1 MRRPSLTLAALVVT
15 VALGVLWFQRHTFLP
30 SAADPSTSPN
40 FDPSSVAS
48 TPASTASPASRRLAP
63 ASLRTREL
71 EAETLGRFDSW
82 AAAYLALTDPG
93 ARRAAVPAGLLTAAA
108 RRDVLRDLIASDP
121 ERALQHAVPWGVRSA
136 LPADVQALLEER
148 VDGIGTYHALASLP
162 LSSGSG
168 LASPAIG
175 PSASASGPQAATR
188 REVAIDGRTYE
199 TFAYGRRLE
208 RGSQP
213 RLAVHGIALDGR
225 LALLDSP
232 VRALDSGEPIA
243 AGRRIEEVCAVSGQ
257 ATSAESPVAADTGDR
272 VIYLCSAGH
281 ISLLAA
287 HLEAGESSDHAQGG
301 GDDSSAS
308 ASSAADEPAA
318 SASSIVSVG
327 RRVVMLRIRFADQPA
342 SFGPETDASA
352 AAMFAAAETFYQE
365 NSFGTLRIEGTVSP
379 VYTLPQT
386 AAWYSATDSSGYAL
400 NILLAARAVAAAP
413 ASAPGNDGLPPT
425 NYLDY
430 DFEVVRYTSGP
441 GTFSGQGYVAMRGC
455 WLKSPDAGVLIHE
468 LGHNLGLW
476 HANAWQPTDA
486 HVLLGPGFN
495 AEYGDAFDTM
505 GPARGGSWHFNTWEK
520 RHLGWLA
527 PTSIATAS
535 GVSTTVALAAHDL
548 GAPDGAPPAGTHRA
562 LRIRRDDDRDYW
574 VEFRRHPG
582 WPATRPG
589 VHDGVTLRWDPWA
602 RSNGGTQ
609 LIDTTPGSP
618 AGRDDATLA
627 LGRTFSDLAAG
638 IHITPVAVN
647 SAGSSAVDL
656 DIRIGD
662 FSANRRPA
670 VTAAAS
676 TSEAAPG
683 QPIQFSAAAS
693 DPDGDALSFT
703 WTFDDSRTT
712 IPGPS
717 VIHAWSSPGD
727 YRARVTA
734 TDRRG
739 GTASASVLVRV
750 GTASG
755 SRITGRVLDLAGQP
769 VPDVLVHN
777 GTEPGA
783 DGYRSA
789 TSDADGTF
797 TLLGVP
803 EGTWHL
809 AATAPGWIFAVEGFS
824 RPVSTPQ
831 DTGDITLRG
840 HWKGFSVS
848 GAVRRADGSPLSG
861 VLVRLG
867 DRLEPTD
874 QFGEFQLTGVSP
886 GRHVLTVE
894 STDAAFAPVTVEVG
908 LGDVDTVYLAERTF
922 TVSGSIS
929 GDSLSAAI
937 ITSGWQSITVPAAGS
952 GAPATPR
959 RFSLSGI
966 PAGTWALRA
975 VSASATFSP
984 DGFES
989 PVVVAA
995 DTAGLVLA
1003 TDATPRYA
1011 ISGVVRDRGFGLAGV
1026 TVTAPASGLSTVTD
1040 SRGGYWLAGL
1050 APGTHE
1056 ITVSAGALAFA
1067 PASRSVGIV
1076 DAHVTDIEFATDRAN
1091 QAPVVDSAP
1100 RALGS
1105 VDQPFITLAAAATDD
1120 ESPALLRYWWSVIGD
1135 TPGEVAFAANG
1146 AHAASQTVARFSAPG
1161 SYRLRFTAVD
1171 RHGAEQS
1178 GELLLSVRGGS
1189 GPPIITEPAR
1199 ADPAVVGADLQ
1210 THVTVRATS
1219 DSGDSA
1225 LTYTWSTDSG
1235 APGPVAFSTNTSA
1248 SARDT
1253 TATFRSPGNYL
1264 LRVTVRDPVGHTVES
1279 SVAVRVELTYASWLS
1294 AHFDPSIVADP
1305 SLRAGLWGELADPD
1319 ADGIANLLEYAFGGD
1334 PFGAS
1339 PDTRPHT
1346 HFVTEGGVEYLAV
1359 TFRPNPDAIDLVFEP
1374 QVSSDL
1380 ESWHPGLVFVP
1391 GSDERLVTY
1400 RDFAPAAA
1408 HQRRF
1413 IRVHV
1418 DTQPIR

>member
-1 MRRPSLTLAALVVT
+1 MRRPSQTLAVLVAT
-15 VALGVLWFQRHTFLP
+15 VALGVLWFTRQAFLP
-30 SAADPSTSPN
+30 SATEPSTSTTS
-40 FDPSSVAS
+40 DVVAS
-48 TPASTASPASRRLAP
+48 VSTSASPVSPASRRLAP
-63 ASLRTREL
+63 ASLQTREY
-71 EAETLGRFDSW
+71 EAVTIGRFDSW
-82 AAAYLALTDPG
+82 AAAYCALTDPA
-93 ARRAAVPAGLLTAAA
+93 ARRAAVPAGLLAASA
-108 RRDVLRDLIASDP
+108 RREVLRDLIASDP
-121 ERALQHAVPWGVRSA
+121 ERALRHAVPWGVRRA
-136 LPADVQALLEER
+136 LPTDIQALLEER

-162 LSSGSG
+162 PSSGSG
-168 LASPAIG
+168 LPSSAIG
-175 PSASASGPQAATR
+175 SSATVSGPRAATR
-188 REVAIDGRTYE
+188 REVALDGRTYE
-199 TFAYGRRLE
+199 AFTYGRRLAL
-208 RGSQP
+208 GSRS

-225 LALLDSP
+225 LALLDGP
-232 VRALDSGEPIA
+232 VRALDTGEPVV
-243 AGRRIEEVCAVSGQ
+243 AGRRIEELCAVSGQ
-257 ATSAESPVAADTGDR
+257 TTSAESPVAADTGDR

-281 ISLLAA
+281 ISILAS
-287 HLEAGESSDHAQGG
+287 HLEAGESQDHAQD
-301 GDDSSAS
+301 GDGDS
-308 ASSAADEPAA
+308 ASSTSTSDDEPAVVGLSGA
-318 SASSIVSVG
+318 SGA
-327 RRVVMLRIRFADQPA
+327 RRVVMLRIRFADQSAPFA
-342 SFGPETDASA
+342 PETDASA
-352 AAMFAAAETFYQE
+352 AAMFAAADAFYQE
-365 NSFGTLRIEGTVSP
+365 NSFGALRIEGTVSP

-386 AAWYSATDSSGYAL
+386 AAWYSANDSSGYAL
-400 NILLAARAVAAAP
+400 NILLAARAVAADP

-476 HANAWQPTDA
+476 HANAWIPADPL
-486 HVLLGPGFN
+486 VPLGPGSN
-495 AEYGDAFDTM
+495 AEYGDTFDTM
-505 GPARGGSWHFNTWEK
+505 GPARGGSWHFNAWEK
-520 RHLGWLA
+520 RRLGWLA
-527 PTSIATAS
+527 PTAIATAS
-535 GVSTTVALAAHDL
+535 GASTTVALAVHDL
-548 GAPDGAPPAGTHRA
+548 GASDVPPSADTDRA

-582 WPATRPG
+582 WLATRPG

-609 LIDTTPGSP
+609 LIDATPGSP

-627 LGRTFSDLAAG
+627 VGQTFSDLAAG

-647 SAGSSAVDL
+647 SIGDL
-656 DIRIGD
+656 PGMELDVRIGD

-670 VTAAAS
+670 VSAAS
-676 TSEAAPG
+676 STAEAAPG
-683 QPIQFSAAAS
+683 QPVQFSATAT

-703 WTFDDSRTT
+703 WTFDDSRTAV
-712 IPGPS
+712 PGS
-717 VIHAWSSPGD
+717 DVTHAWSSSGD
-727 YRARVTA
+727 YRARVTV

-750 GTASG
+750 GAASG

-777 GTEPGA
+777 DTEPGA
-783 DGYRSA
+783 DAYRSA

-840 HWKGFSVS
+840 HWRGFSVS
-848 GAVRRADGSPLSG
+848 GVVRRADGSPLPG

-867 DRLEPTD
+867 ERLEPTD
-874 QFGEFQLTGVSP
+874 QFGEFQVTGVSP

-894 STDAAFAPVTVEVG
+894 STDAAFAPATIEVG
-908 LGDVDTVYLAERTF
+908 LGDVDTVYLVERTF
-922 TVSGSIS
+922 TISGTIN
-929 GDSLSAAI
+929 GDSLDGA
-937 ITSGWQSITVPAAGS
+937 TVTTGWQSTSVPAASSGS
-952 GAPATPR
+952 STTSR
-959 RFSLSGI
+959 RYSLSGI

-975 VSASATFSP
+975 VSSSATFSP
-984 DGFES
+984 DGFDP
-989 PVVVAA
+989 PVVVDD

-1003 TDATPRYA
+1003 TDATPRFA
-1011 ISGVVRDRGFGLAGV
+1011 IGGVVRDRGFGLAGV
-1026 TVTAPASGLSTVTD
+1026 TVSVPASGLSTVTD

-1056 ITVSAGALAFA
+1056 VTVTAAALAFS
-1067 PASRSVGIV
+1067 PATRSVTI
-1076 DAHVTDIEFATDRAN
+1076 AATHVTDIDFVTDRTN
-1091 QAPVVDSAP
+1091 QAPTLDLAP
-1100 RALGS
+1100 RAVGPA
-1105 VDQPFITLAAAATDD
+1105 DQPFIALAAAATDD
-1120 ESPALLRYWWSVIGD
+1120 ESPDLLRYWWSVIGD
-1135 TPGEVAFAANG
+1135 TPGEVTFAANG
-1146 AHAASQTVARFSAPG
+1146 AHAAGDTVARFSAPG
-1161 SYRLRFTAVD
+1161 SYRLRLTAVD

-1178 GELLLSVRGGS
+1178 GELLLDVRGGS
-1189 GPPIITEPAR
+1189 GPPVISEPAR
-1199 ADPAVVGADLQ
+1199 ADPAVVGAALS
-1210 THVTVRATS
+1210 TRLTVRATS
-1219 DSGDSA
+1219 ERGDSG
-1225 LTYTWSTDSG
+1225 LTYTWSTDAG
-1235 APGPVAFSTNTSA
+1235 APGPVVFSTNASA

-1253 TATFRSPGNYL
+1253 IATFRSPGNYL
-1264 LRVTVRDPVGHTVES
+1264 LRVTVRDPAGHAVES
-1279 SVAVRVELTYASWLS
+1279 SVAVRVELTFASWLS
-1294 AHFDPSIVADP
+1294 AHFDPAIVADP

-1339 PDTRPHT
+1339 PDTRPRT

-1359 TFRPNPDAIDLVFEP
+1359 TFRPNPDAIDLTFEP

-1380 ESWHPGLVFVP
+1380 ETWHPGLIFIP
-1391 GSDERLVTY
+1391 GPDERLITY

-1418 DTQPIR
+1418 SDLP